1 MMRRAGFGSVS
12 FSALTWFM
20 NNWTENT
27 VTGVQLSMTKEM
39 V

>member
-1 MMRRAGFGSVS
+1 MRRAGLRGGF
-12 FSALTWFM
+12 FPLALTWFM

-27 VTGVQLSMTKEM
+27 VTGVQLSMTKAM